1 MRADRQNYG
10 RADVMAM
17 DRVALLDFFKREGPP
32 DGVLQRH
39 LQDAATETL
48 RRICLSKLE
57 AEGRV
62 KG

>member
-1 MRADRQNYG
+1 MRADRQNYT
-10 RADVMAM
+10 RADVLAL
-17 DRVALLDFFKREGPP
+17 DRDGLLDFFQREGPP

-39 LQDAATETL
+39 IRDAATETL
-48 RRICLSKLE
+48 RRIMLSKLE